1 MITTI
6 GKLLELSDSLVC
18 IVNGSVVGYQIP
30 FGLVSEPVL
39 TLKLARFQHV
49 NTHRQ
54 AGQPTRHIY
63 THNGYSFE
71 VALFATFATVRGYDG
86 T

>member
-1 MITTI
+1 MITSV
-6 GKLLELSDSLVC
+6 GKLMELSDSLAC

-30 FGLVSEPVL
+30 FGTVSESML
-39 TLKLARFQHV
+39 ELKLARFKHLNSQ
-49 NTHRQ
+49 RQ
-54 AGQPTRHIY
+54 AGKPTRHIY
-63 THNGYSFE
+63 AHNGYSFE